1 MTRWT
6 VAALALVVLA
16 LSGCS
21 QPPSPQ
27 PVRAQ
32 PERGIP
38 DHTPFAGISCLNCH
52 DQDRPAPI
60 IDATTGAPLIHGGG
74 ADCGQCHTAGG
85 ATWRIFTTFTHSPTP
100 ASCLDCH
107 STARPAALVN
117 QMLHSYAG
125 VGDCVDCHTVGAGV
139 TWTGGTYAH
148 EPNPASC
155 AECHSAQ
162 RPTTIVNGFSHD
174 AGGSGDCSGCHHSPG
189 IRWSDGFFSHSPAPA
204 KCIDCHAGTRPNGP
218 VGTPPFNHAVAG
230 TGDCKSCHLVFSA
243 TKTDWTGGSFSH
255 SPAPTNCIDCHLGI
269 RPVGPV
275 GTPAF
280 DHANGG
286 TGDCVSCHLPKS
298 TTQTDWSGGTF
309 SHSPAPASCK
319 DCHTGDRPTGP
330 VGSPP
335 FDHAIAG
342 LGDCKAC
349 HAVKS
354 ATQVDW
360 RGGSFSHNPAPATC
374 IDCHL
379 GRRPA
384 TVTSSGFDH
393 SKGGLG
399 ECAACHQNPGVTW
412 TGAVAGFD
420 HATLAPATRCD
431 SCHAAKRPAAAINVP
446 WPGFPT
452 KPNKFVHS
460 LLATTDCKTC
470 HLDPGGVWSGGLY
483 SHSPNPGQ
491 CTVCHLNQR
500 PVGPAGSPVFD
511 HALGG
516 SGDCVTC
523 HANRSPSKTD
533 WTGGTFTHTST
544 ITACATCHEYRRPAD
559 TLHRTKAA
567 GDCIS
572 CHAPKSPS
580 KTDWTGG
587 NFTHVPKPT
596 TCASCHISDKPSAAV
611 RTAGTSTDGK
621 TYQNDYLHSQV
632 SGDCVACHK
641 VRSVTQT
648 DWSGGNYSHSPVPA
662 NCTTCHTV
670 TKPAAGASAFNH
682 SMPGLADC
690 KSCHAFP
697 GQKWTG
703 ASAVPSTVVLT
714 PPSGK
719 TWPNITAPHPVIDA
733 AKSGLTCATCHG
745 TNTGAKII
753 GYDHAFPVVGS
764 KCVYCHY
771 TGQTETSAPVKTK
784 NHESTSN
791 TKDCTTSGCHRP
803 KSYPAWKATTKT
815 FSGGEWGSP

>member
-243 TKTDWTGGSFSH
+243 TQTDWTGGSFSH

-354 ATQVDW
+354 ATQVD
-360 RGGSFSHNPAPATC
+360 
-374 IDCHL
+374 
-379 GRRPA
+379 
-384 TVTSSGFDH
+384 
-393 SKGGLG
+393 
-399 ECAACHQNPGVTW
+399 
-412 TGAVAGFD
+412 
-420 HATLAPATRCD
+420 
-431 SCHAAKRPAAAINVP
+431 
-446 WPGFPT
+446 
-452 KPNKFVHS
+452 
-460 LLATTDCKTC
+460 
-470 HLDPGGVWSGGLY
+470 
-483 SHSPNPGQ
+483 
-491 CTVCHLNQR
+491 
-500 PVGPAGSPVFD
+500 
-511 HALGG
+511 
-516 SGDCVTC
+516 
-523 HANRSPSKTD
+523 
-533 WTGGTFTHTST
+533 
-544 ITACATCHEYRRPAD
+544 
-559 TLHRTKAA
+559 
-567 GDCIS
+567 
-572 CHAPKSPS
+572 
-580 KTDWTGG
+580 
-587 NFTHVPKPT
+587 
-596 TCASCHISDKPSAAV
+596 
-611 RTAGTSTDGK
+611 
-621 TYQNDYLHSQV
+621 
-632 SGDCVACHK
+632 
-641 VRSVTQT
+641 
-648 DWSGGNYSHSPVPA
+648 
-662 NCTTCHTV
+662 
-670 TKPAAGASAFNH
+670 
-682 SMPGLADC
+682 
-690 KSCHAFP
+690 
-697 GQKWTG
+697 
-703 ASAVPSTVVLT
+703 
-714 PPSGK
+714 
-719 TWPNITAPHPVIDA
+719 
-733 AKSGLTCATCHG
+733 
-745 TNTGAKII
+745 
-753 GYDHAFPVVGS
+753 
-764 KCVYCHY
+764 
-771 TGQTETSAPVKTK
+771 
-784 NHESTSN
+784 
-791 TKDCTTSGCHRP
+791 
-803 KSYPAWKATTKT
+803 
-815 FSGGEWGSP
+815 